1 MAGFH
6 GVIDK
11 VLVIEGL
18 LEVPIYACEV
28 GVEDLSDV
36 IQLTADTT
44 A

>member
-6 GVIDK
+6 GVIDE

-28 GVEDLSDV
+28 GISDLSDF
-36 IQLTADTT
+36 IQLTGDTT
-44 A
+44 G